1 MNNPCP
7 MTEEPLNIIAR
18 RARLS
23 KAAIVL
29 ASMLTVAA
37 VAAVLFTNGNA
48 ETSELKVESAIREMP
63 GAQGGSVI
71 PADDAAPLDRK

>member
-1 MNNPCP
+1 MNSPRV
-7 MTEEPLNIIAR
+7 MTEESLNTIAR

-37 VAAVLFTNGNA
+37 LAAVLLTNGNA
-48 ETSELKVESAIREMP
+48 EHSEIKVESAIREL
-63 GAQGGSVI
+63 
-71 PADDAAPLDRK
+71 PASKVAR

>member
-1 MNNPCP
+1 MNSPRV
-7 MTEEPLNIIAR
+7 MTEESLNTIAR

-37 VAAVLFTNGNA
+37 LAAVLLANSDVDPNA
-48 ETSELKVESAIREMP
+48 LKVESAIREL
-63 GAQGGSVI
+63 
-71 PADDAAPLDRK
+71 PASELAR